1 MQTYYIY
8 PETKAA
14 SSAKMLLAKGWGQED
29 IENFKEQAKSICD
42 HLHRANL
49 TLKSCYFSPRAQY
62 TTVWNLQIST
72 PGHADIFDLLD
83 AIRRA
88 FDMNGID
95 EQFTYINTSI
105 NRETVSIEFTFKC

>member
-29 IENFKEQAKSICD
+29 IENFKEQVNSIRE
-42 HLHRANL
+42 HLQKIN
-49 TLKSCYFSPRAQY
+49 TDLKSCYFSPRAQE
-62 TTVWNLQIST
+62 TTIWNLQILT
-72 PGHADIFDLLD
+72 DGHCDIFDLLD
-83 AIRRA
+83 ALRMA

-95 EQFTYINTSI
+95 EQFTFINTSFDRKI
-105 NRETVSIEFTFKC
+105 VAIEFTFKG